1 MEMMTLHLLILED
14 NPDDAE
20 LAVKELERK
29 GFNVKWT
36 RVDTEEAFRK
46 ALSEKP
52 DLILVDYSL
61 PSFDGPAALEVHRQL
76 RLEIPVIV
84 VSGTIG
90 EEVAVECMKS
100 GATDYVFKDNLSR
113 LGPVV
118 KRALEEMKIYR
129 KSKQAEESLRESEQK
144 YRVLFETA
152 KDAIFVS
159 DKTGRFVDVNQAAC
173 EFLGYS
179 RKELLKL
186 SPKEIDADPTGY
198 DAFIKVRNGL
208 TDKLTFEINQMKKD
222 GTHLPVEITGSFFN
236 EKGQQRA
243 LAIARDITERK
254 KTEEEKKKLEA
265 QLHRAQKMEAIGK
278 LAGGIAHQFNNALYA
293 ITGNIDLLEIHF
305 PGNEKVADYSREMK
319 NSTRRMTQLTAQLLA
334 YARGGKYQA
343 KTISLSDFVR
353 DALPLV
359 KHTIDSAISVDT
371 DLPRGVC
378 NVNADL
384 TQMQMV
390 LSAVLT
396 NAAEAMD
403 GKGQMRIVCRNTM
416 ITDETAV
423 DFPELKPGNYISL
436 TITDDGKGMDEET
449 KTRIFE
455 PFFTTRFEGRGLG
468 MAAAYGIIKNHD
480 GWIAVDSELGKG
492 TIVKIYLPAVE
503 ALVKEHAKPK
513 TEPIKVRGTIL
524 VIEDGETVM
533 KVTRKILEKLGYS
546 VLEAKTGQEAIN
558 VAKTFDD
565 DIDLAMLDILL
576 PDMSGD
582 AIYPLLMEAR
592 PDLKVM
598 VFSGYSADGPAQEI
612 LNAGADD
619 FIQKPFSAAEL
630 SEKLKKALDAEKN
643 EHRTS
648 NVQHRTSNVKR

>member
-20 LAVKELERK
+20 LTVKELERN
-29 GFNVKWT
+29 GFDVKWT
-36 RVDTEEAFRK
+36 RVDTEKAFRK
-46 ALSEKP
+46 ALAQKP

-61 PSFDGPAALEVHRQL
+61 PSFDGPAAIEVYRQL
-76 RLEIPVIV
+76 HLEIPIII

-100 GATDYVFKDNLSR
+100 GATDYVLKDNLSR
-113 LGPVV
+113 LSPVV
-118 KRALEEMKIYR
+118 KRALEEIRIYR
-129 KSKQAEESLRESEQK
+129 KSGQTEEALRESEDR

-159 DKTGRFVDVNQAAC
+159 DETGKFVDVNQAAC

-179 RKELLKL
+179 REELLKL

-222 GTHLPVEITGSFFN
+222 GTYLPVEITGNSFN

-254 KTEEEKKKLEA
+254 KAEEEKKKIEA
-265 QLHRAQKMEAIGK
+265 RLHSAQKMETIGQ

-293 ITGNIDLLEIHF
+293 ITGNLNLLEMDF
-305 PGNEKVADYSREMK
+305 PGNENVTDYIRKMK
-319 NSTRRMTQLTAQLLA
+319 DSTRQMTRLTAQLLA

-343 KTISLSDFVR
+343 ETISLSDFVR
-353 DALPLV
+353 NTLALV
-359 KHTIDSAISVDT
+359 SHTIDPAISVDINQ
-371 DLPRGVC
+371 PQGIF
-378 NVNADL
+378 NVMADL

-390 LSAVLT
+390 LSAVLS

-403 GKGQMRIVCRNTM
+403 GKGQIRIVYSNTM

-423 DFPELKPGNYISL
+423 DFPELKPGNYITL

-449 KTRIFE
+449 RKRIFE
-455 PFFTTRFEGRGLG
+455 PFFTTRFTGRGLG
-468 MAAAYGIIKNHD
+468 MAATYGIVKNHD
-480 GWIAVDSELGKG
+480 GWISVDSELGKG

-503 ALVKEHAKPK
+503 ALVKEHSKPK
-513 TEPIKVRGTIL
+513 TEPIKGKGTIL
-524 VIEDGETVM
+524 VIEDEEIVM
-533 KVTRKILEKLGYS
+533 EITRKILETLGYS
-546 VLEAKTGQEAIN
+546 VLKAKTGQDAIN
-558 VAKTFDD
+558 VATTFDD
-565 DIDLAMLDILL
+565 DIDLVMLDVLL

-582 AIYPLLMEAR
+582 TIYPFLMEAR
-592 PDLKVM
+592 PDLKVI
-598 VFSGYSADGPAQEI
+598 VFSGYSADVPVQKI
-612 LNAGADD
+612 LNAGAED
-619 FIQKPFSAAEL
+619 FIQKPFSVAEL
-630 SEKLKKALDAEKN
+630 SEKLRKALGSE
-643 EHRTS
+643 
-648 NVQHRTSNVKR
+648 Q

>member
-20 LAVKELERK
+20 LAVKELERE
-29 GFNVKWT
+29 GFEVKWT
-36 RVDTEEAFRK
+36 MVDTEEGFRE
-46 ALSEKP
+46 ALAEKL
-52 DLILVDYSL
+52 DLILVDYSI
-61 PSFDGPAALEVHRQL
+61 PSFDGLAAVKVHRQL
-76 RLEIPVIV
+76 DLKIPLII

-100 GATDYVFKDNLSR
+100 GATDYVLKDNLSR

-129 KSKQAEESLRESEQK
+129 KSKQTEEALRESEER

-159 DKTGRFVDVNQAAC
+159 DETGRFVDVNQAAC

-179 RKELLKL
+179 REELLKL

-208 TDKLTFEINQMKKD
+208 TDKLTFEINQIKKD
-222 GTHLPVEITGSFFN
+222 GMHLPVEITGSFFN
-236 EKGQQRA
+236 EKGRQMA

-254 KTEEEKKKLEA
+254 KTEEERKKLEA
-265 QLHRAQKMEAIGK
+265 RLGRTQKMEAIGK
-278 LAGGIAHQFNNALYA
+278 LAGGIAHQFNNGLYA
-293 ITGNIDLLEIHF
+293 ITGNLDLLEMNF
-305 PGNEKVADYSREMK
+305 PGNEKVADYTREMK
-319 NSTRRMTQLTAQLLA
+319 NSTRRMTRLTAQLLA

-343 KTISLSDFVR
+343 ETISLSDFVK
-353 DALPLV
+353 DTLPLV
-359 KHTIDSAISVDT
+359 RHTIDSAISVDT
-371 DLPRGVC
+371 DLPPGIF
-378 NVNADL
+378 NVKADL
-384 TQMQMV
+384 TQMQMT
-390 LSAVLT
+390 LSAVLS

-403 GKGQMRIVCRNTM
+403 GKGQIRIVCRNTI

-423 DFPELKPGNYISL
+423 DFSELKPGNYICL

-455 PFFTTRFEGRGLG
+455 PFFTTGFEGRGLG
-468 MAAAYGIIKNHD
+468 MAAVYGIVKSHD

-503 ALVKEHAKPK
+503 ALVKEHAKSK
-513 TEPIKVRGTIL
+513 IEPIKGRGTIL
-524 VIEDGETVM
+524 VIEDEETVM
-533 KVTRKILEKLGYS
+533 KVTRKILEMLGYS

-558 VAKTFDD
+558 VAKTFDE

-582 AIYPLLMEAR
+582 AIYPFLMEAR
-592 PDLKVM
+592 PDLKVI
-598 VFSGYSADGPAQEI
+598 VFSGYFADGPAQEI
-612 LNAGADD
+612 LNAGAED
-619 FIQKPFSAAEL
+619 FIQKPFSITEL
-630 SEKLKKALDAEKN
+630 SEKLGKTLGSEKMKKQRSAK
-643 EHRTS
+643 
-648 NVQHRTSNVKR
+648 